1 MPGQASTTYFGL
13 PVVRDRLVRL
23 EDIRR
28 LPFFDFWQESARGST
43 MIRDDQGELFVH
55 LHDWEAFADLF
66 IKTGTH
72 RFSR

>member
-1 MPGQASTTYFGL
+1 MSDQANTTYFGL

-28 LPFFDFWQESARGST
+28 LPFFAFWEQCARGST

-55 LHDWEAFADLF
+55 LHDWEAFAELF
-66 IKTGTH
+66 IKTGRH
-72 RFSR
+72 RYRK